1 VRLFL
6 PAVFIE
12 LALQELVHRGIEI
25 ERKPGGPP
33 DSQPAIEVEAPRTV
47 DEQLDL
53 GAAEWKRFVGLG
65 VKELSGRHA
74 G

>member
-1 VRLFL
+1 MLDEPFRRWAFQLMKSHTDPVYL
-6 PAVFIE
+6 
-12 LALQELVHRGIEI
+12 
-25 ERKPGGPP
+25 
-33 DSQPAIEVEAPRTV
+33 AIEVEAPRAV